1 VENILLP
8 SSILIT
14 SLGSKIITSLLVL
27 PLKKMSKTAT
37 RGSTSAKSA
46 CTFCSADI
54 TMSTARNFSDQPR
67 SHVRGSSNSGLLR
80 DQVRVLLLLLSIY
93 LIVNQAAGFLHM
105 ARHHHHVSTAA
116 TTTTTA
122 EPPGDR
128 AAILGRKKRAPHPV
142 EAGSGT
148 LTMYVVENFYVL
160 CLCCTTFI

>member
-14 SLGSKIITSLLVL
+14 SLGSGSSF
-27 PLKKMSKTAT
+27 PLKKKMSKTAT
-37 RGSTSAKSA
+37 RDSTSAKSA

-54 TMSTARNFSDQPR
+54 TMSTSRNFSDQPR

-122 EPPGDR
+122 EPPGNR

-148 LTMYVVENFYVL
+148 LTMFVVENFYVL
-160 CLCCTTFI
+160 WSYVAQFLFELV